1 MTREEFCEGLKNL
14 DFFYERENEFNRD
27 VFTNDHFQ
35 LVTNDLKIYKLSLVV
50 YVDRYTMRLIWWLDD
65 NHKVT
70 KSCYMHKEVKDS
82 DSVVSLLVMCVMSC
96 AELYKVDLNKYTK
109 QD

>member
-14 DFFYERENEFNRD
+14 DFFYERESEFNRD

-35 LVTNDLKIYKLSLVV
+35 LVTNDLKNYKLSLVV
-50 YVDRYTMRLIWWLDD
+50 YVDRYTVRMVLWLDD

-70 KSCYMHKEVKDS
+70 TSCYMHKEVKES
-82 DSVVSLLVMCVMSC
+82 CSVISLLSSCIMSC
-96 AELYKVDLNKYTK
+96 VELYKVDLNKYIK

>member
-14 DFFYERENEFNRD
+14 DFFYECENEFNRD

-35 LVTNDLKIYKLSLVV
+35 LVTNDLEIYKLSLVV
-50 YVDRYTMRLIWWLDD
+50 YVDRYTMRLVWWLDD

-70 KSCYMHKEVKDS
+70 TSCYMHKEVKDS
-82 DSVVSLLVMCVMSC
+82 DSVISLLMSC
-96 AELYKVDLNKYTK
+96 VKSLVELYKVDLNKYAV
-109 QD
+109 

>member
-35 LVTNDLKIYKLSLVV
+35 LVTNDLKFYKLSLVV

-82 DSVVSLLVMCVMSC
+82 DSVVSLIVMCVMSC

>member
-14 DFFYERENEFNRD
+14 DFFYDRENEFNRD

-35 LVTNDLKIYKLSLVV
+35 LVTNDLDIYKLSLVV
-50 YVDRYTMRLIWWLDD
+50 YVDRYTMRLVWWLDD

-70 KSCYMHKEVKDS
+70 KSYYMYKEVKDS
-82 DSVVSLLVMCVMSC
+82 DSVISLLMLCVKSLV
-96 AELYKVDLNKYTK
+96 ELYKVDLNKYAV
-109 QD
+109 

>member
-1 MTREEFCEGLKNL
+1 MTRDEFCEGLKNL

-70 KSCYMHKEVKDS
+70 TSCYMHKEVKDS
-82 DSVVSLLVMCVMSC
+82 DSVVFLLVSCVKTLV
-96 AELYKVDLNKYTK
+96 ELYKVDLNKYAV
-109 QD
+109 

>member
-70 KSCYMHKEVKDS
+70 KSYYMHKEVKDS
-82 DSVVSLLVMCVMSC
+82 DSVVLLLMSC
-96 AELYKVDLNKYTK
+96 VKSLVELYKVDLNKYAV
-109 QD
+109 

>member
-1 MTREEFCEGLKNL
+1 MTREEFREGLKNL

-27 VFTNDHFQ
+27 VFVNDHFQ
-35 LVTNDLKIYKLSLVV
+35 LVTNDQKIYKLSLVIH
-50 YVDRYTMRLIWWLDD
+50 VDRYTMRLIWWLDD

-70 KSCYMHKEVKDS
+70 TSCYMHKEVKDS
-82 DSVVSLLVMCVMSC
+82 DSVISLLVSCVKSLV
-96 AELYKVDLNKYTK
+96 ELYKVDLNKYTK

>member
-1 MTREEFCEGLKNL
+1 MTREEFCEGLKNV

-35 LVTNDLKIYKLSLVV
+35 LVTNDLEIYKWSLVV
-50 YVDRYTMRLIWWLDD
+50 YVDRYTMRLVWWLDD

-70 KSCYMHKEVKDS
+70 TSCYMHKEVKDS
-82 DSVVSLLVMCVMSC
+82 DSVISLLMSC
-96 AELYKVDLNKYTK
+96 VKSLLELYKVDLNKYAV
-109 QD
+109 

>member
-1 MTREEFCEGLKNL
+1 MTRKEFCEGLKNL

-35 LVTNDLKIYKLSLVV
+35 LATNDLEIYKLSLVV
-50 YVDRYTMRLIWWLDD
+50 YVDRYTMRLVWWLDD

-70 KSCYMHKEVKDS
+70 KRYYMHKEVKDS
-82 DSVVSLLVMCVMSC
+82 DSVVSLLVLCVKSLV
-96 AELYKVDLNKYTK
+96 ELYKVDLNKYAV
-109 QD
+109 

>member
-1 MTREEFCEGLKNL
+1 M

-50 YVDRYTMRLIWWLDD
+50 YVDRYTMRLVWWLDD

-70 KSCYMHKEVKDS
+70 KSYYMHKEVKDCS
-82 DSVVSLLVMCVMSC
+82 SVVLLLVLCVKSLV
-96 AELYKVDLNKYTK
+96 ELYKVDLNKYAV
-109 QD
+109 